1 MGRRRRR
8 WREPGYIWWVAI
20 VALLL
25 AALVLSEWRLALLGL
40 LVWSLYEFSLNP
52 TVCRVM
58 TRQGFACHE
67 PVRGRLFACSE
78 AHQRVK
84 TDAVWRAAGLP
95 NPFSRQIPHDPN
107 RDTGVVV
114 YSPAVRARLAQND
127 RIVLT
132 VALVASV
139 LAILIAIVGVFGG

>member
-8 WREPGYIWWVAI
+8 WREPVYIWWVAI
-20 VALLL
+20 AGLLVAAVLLS
-25 AALVLSEWRLALLGL
+25 AWRLALLAL
-40 LVWSLYEFSLNP
+40 LVWSTYELALNP

-67 PVRGRLFACSE
+67 PVRGRLFACTP

-84 TDAVWRAAGLP
+84 TDSVWRAFGLP
-95 NPFSRQIPHDPN
+95 NPFRRPRQDTQ

-127 RIVLT
+127 RIMVT
-132 VALVASV
+132 
-139 LAILIAIVGVFGG
+139 LAVSGAVIAIIGALIGLLGV

>member
-8 WREPGYIWWVAI
+8 WREPVYIWWAVI
-20 VALLL
+20 
-25 AALVLSEWRLALLGL
+25 AALMVAAVLLGAWRLALLGVL
-40 LVWSLYEFSLNP
+40 AWCLYEFSLNP

-67 PVRGRLFACSE
+67 PVRGRLFACSA

-84 TDAVWRAAGLP
+84 NDAVWRAFGLP
-95 NPFSRQIPHDPN
+95 NPFGRSTPHDPN

-114 YSPAVRARLAQND
+114 YSPAVRARLPQND

-132 VALVASV
+132 VAGVGSL
-139 LAILIAIVGVFGG
+139 LAILIAVAGVLAF

>member
-8 WREPGYIWWVAI
+8 WREPVYVWWVVIAT
-20 VALLL
+20 LMG
-25 AALVLSEWRLALLGL
+25 AAVLMGAWRLALLGVL
-40 LVWSLYEFSLNP
+40 AWCVYEFSLNP

-67 PVRGRLFACSE
+67 PVRGRLFACSA
-78 AHQRVK
+78 AHQQVK
-84 TDAVWRAAGLP
+84 TDAVWRSFGLP
-95 NPFSRQIPHDPN
+95 NPFSRSTPHDPD

-114 YSPAVRARLAQND
+114 YSPTVRAQLPQND

-132 VALVASV
+132 VAVVASA

>member
-20 VALLL
+20 IGLLVAAVLLG
-25 AALVLSEWRLALLGL
+25 AWRLALLSL
-40 LVWSLYEFSLNP
+40 LTWSLYELSLNP

-67 PVRGRLFACSE
+67 PVRGRLFACSA

-84 TDAVWRAAGLP
+84 SDAVWRAFGLP
-95 NPFSRQIPHDPN
+95 NPFNRPHEDPH

-127 RIVLT
+127 RIMLT
-132 VALVASV
+132 LAVAGAVV
-139 LAILIAIVGVFGG
+139 AILGALLGVLGS

>member
-8 WREPGYIWWVAI
+8 WREPVYIWWAMI
-20 VALLL
+20 
-25 AALVLSEWRLALLGL
+25 AALMVAAVLLGVWRLALLGVL
-40 LVWSLYEFSLNP
+40 AWCLYEFSLNP

-67 PVRGRLFACSE
+67 PVRGRLFACSA
-78 AHQRVK
+78 AHQKVK
-84 TDAVWRAAGLP
+84 NDAVWRAFGVP
-95 NPFSRQIPHDPN
+95 NPFSRATPHDPN

-132 VALVASV
+132 VAGVASV
-139 LAILIAIVGVFGG
+139 LAILIAVVGVLG

>member
-8 WREPGYIWWVAI
+8 EREPVYIWWVAI
-20 VALLL
+20 GGLVVA
-25 AALVLSEWRLALLGL
+25 AVVLGAWRLALLGV
-40 LVWSLYEFSLNP
+40 LVWCLYEFSLNP

-67 PVRGRLFACSE
+67 PVRGRLYACS
-78 AHQRVK
+78 ASHQRVK
-84 TDAVWRAAGLP
+84 NDAVWRAFGLP
-95 NPFSRQIPHDPN
+95 NPFSRSTPHDPN

-132 VALVASV
+132 AAGVASLVGIIVAV
-139 LAILIAIVGVFGG
+139 LGVVAF

>member
-8 WREPGYIWWVAI
+8 WREPGYLWWIAI
-20 VALLL
+20 VGLLV
-25 AALVLSEWRLALLGL
+25 AAVLLSTWRLALLGI
-40 LVWSLYEFSLNP
+40 LVWSLYELSLNP

-67 PVRGRLFACSE
+67 PVRGRLYACSP

-84 TDAVWRAAGLP
+84 TDSVWRAFGLP
-95 NPFSRQIPHDPN
+95 NPFSRPTDQDPN

-127 RIVLT
+127 RIVVT
-132 VALVASV
+132 
-139 LAILIAIVGVFGG
+139 IAIAAAVIALLGAVIGLLAG

>member
-8 WREPGYIWWVAI
+8 WREPVYIWWVAI
-20 VALLL
+20 AALLI
-25 AALVLSEWRLALLGL
+25 AAVLLSAWRLALLGL
-40 LVWSLYEFSLNP
+40 LAWCLYEFSLNP

-67 PVRGRLFACSE
+67 PVRGRLFACSS

-84 TDAVWRAAGLP
+84 NDAVWRAFGLP
-95 NPFSRQIPHDPN
+95 NPFSRATHHDPN

-114 YSPAVRARLAQND
+114 YSPAVRARLAQSD
-127 RIVLT
+127 RFVLT
-132 VALVASV
+132 VAGVGSL
-139 LAILIAIVGVFGG
+139 LAILIALVGVIDA

>member
-8 WREPGYIWWVAI
+8 WREPGYIWWGAI
-20 VALLL
+20 VVLLL
-25 AALVLSEWRLALLGL
+25 AAVVFGSWRLALLGL
-40 LVWSLYEFSLNP
+40 AVWSLYELSLNP

-67 PVRGRLFACSE
+67 PVRGRLFACTP

-84 TDAVWRAAGLP
+84 TDSVWRAFGLP
-95 NPFSRQIPHDPN
+95 NPFSRPRQDPN

-127 RIVLT
+127 RIMVT
-132 VALVASV
+132 IAVVGAAI
-139 LAILIAIVGVFGG
+139 AILGALFGLTA